1 MLADL
6 FMTPGKGVAEQLT
19 YWAHTYLP
27 FSRWRRA
34 IGEVSDG
41 AIEEASRCGISSAAV
56 DRRRAY
62 QVARMVV
69 PNRRGE
75 HLPDLTP
82 DAYNAFSPTTCAK
95 SHTGKKK
102 IAGPEERRT
111 QYVRHPQTLAYLMT
125 PASLARRGLGGS
137 APGTIV
143 GVTIGEAAPPIGEI
157 ASDLHEQLGGKG
169 GGAVDQFAKIVAAL
183 HAGPPQREEEP
194 AAA

>member
-27 FSRWRRA
+27 FSRWRQA
-34 IGEVSDG
+34 IGEVIG
-41 AIEEASRCGISSAAV
+41 EATKQAGRYGISAVTV

-75 HLPDLTP
+75 HLADLTP
-82 DAYNAFSPTTCAK
+82 DAYNAFSPTCCAK
-95 SHTGKKK
+95 SHSGKKK

-111 QYVRHPQTLAYLMT
+111 QYVQHPQTLAYLLT
-125 PASLARRGLGGS
+125 PAGLVARRMR
-137 APGTIV
+137 P
-143 GVTIGEAAPPIGEI
+143 
-157 ASDLHEQLGGKG
+157 
-169 GGAVDQFAKIVAAL
+169 
-183 HAGPPQREEEP
+183 
-194 AAA
+194 